1 MGRNIYGLLVLISV
15 VSFTSCKVL
24 SPTIMF
30 ETKKDF
36 QYQPFQS
43 TQKITILQP
52 FDQITIMMATNN
64 GNSLLEI
71 GNVDRTSTASSMQN
85 NSENTLTYMIRQD
98 STVKIPTLGFVKL
111 GGLAK
116 DSAETLL
123 ESMLSKL
130 YQEPYVRIAITNRN
144 VIMFFEEG
152 TQGMEIA
159 IPEEGIT
166 LLEAIAQAGGLTQN
180 SKAYK
185 IKLIRGD
192 NKNPEVYNFNI
203 SSLEEFKKANFILQ
217 ANDIIYVDSR
227 PRYVNKVIAELQP
240 YLVLMSTSVL
250 VYSIF
255 R

>member
-1 MGRNIYGLLVLISV
+1 
-15 VSFTSCKVL
+15 
-24 SPTIMF
+24 MF
-30 ETKKDF
+30 ETQKDF
-36 QYQPFQS
+36 QYQAFQS
-43 TQKITILQP
+43 TQKITVLQP
-52 FDQITIMMATNN
+52 YDQITIMMATNN

-71 GNVDRTSTASSMQN
+71 GNVDRTSSASSMQN

-116 DSAETLL
+116 DSAETFL
-123 ESMLSKL
+123 ENMLSKL
-130 YQEPYVRIAITNRN
+130 YQEPFVRIAITNRN
-144 VIMFFEEG
+144 VILFFEEG

>member
-1 MGRNIYGLLVLISV
+1 
-15 VSFTSCKVL
+15 
-24 SPTIMF
+24 MF
-30 ETKKDF
+30 ETQKDF
-36 QYQPFQS
+36 QYQAFQS
-43 TQKITILQP
+43 TQKITVLQP
-52 FDQITIMMATNN
+52 YDQITIMMATNN

-71 GNVDRTSTASSMQN
+71 GNVDRTSSASSMQN

-123 ESMLSKL
+123 ENMLSKL
-130 YQEPYVRIAITNRN
+130 YQEPFVRIAITNRN

-192 NKNPEVYNFNI
+192 NKNPDVYNFNI
-203 SSLEEFKKANFILQ
+203 SSLAEFKKANFILQ